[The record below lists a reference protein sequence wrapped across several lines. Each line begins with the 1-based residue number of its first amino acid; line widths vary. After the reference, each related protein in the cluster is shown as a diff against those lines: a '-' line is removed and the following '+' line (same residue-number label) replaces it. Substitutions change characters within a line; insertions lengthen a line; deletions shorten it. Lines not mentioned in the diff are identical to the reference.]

1 MPFFPTII
9 GKGPGVVGGLCGRAS
24 ILLHGSRQVGR
35 PPYNQDHNLMA
46 PAGECLGPK
55 GGSVAQRKRPFVT
68 KEQLEEIAKAY
79 PTPFYLYDEKGIR
92 ENAERV
98 VKAFSWNPK
107 FKEFFAIKAT
117 PNPTL
122 ISILHEYGFGVDCSS
137 EAELMLAEALGI
149 TGRDIMFSSN
159 DTPKDELAYAVSL
172 GAGINLDDVT
182 HVALLKEVAD
192 PVPEFVSLRFNPG
205 GDFAFAN
212 GIFGS
217 PEDAKFGM
225 TEEQIFEA
233 ARELKAAGVKEFG
246 LHALLASNT
255 VTNDYYPA
263 LARTLCTLAVRLT
276 REFGIKVTLINL
288 SGGVGVAYKPEEEPN
303 DIALIGEEVHK
314 VFDEILLPAGL
325 SDVALG
331 TELGRFMLAPYGG
344 LVTRV
349 LHLKHTY
356 DDYVGVDA
364 CAANLMRPMLY
375 GAYHHI
381 TVMGKEDVPATERY
395 SVTGMLC
402 ENSDRFATHRAL
414 PPVEIGDLLFIHDVG
429 AHGHSMGYNY
439 NGRLRSAE
447 ILLKEDGSTKLI
459 RRAETPLDYFATLD
473 FSPLY
478 KRLEEIQHGINTKK
492 PQA

>member
-1 MPFFPTII
+1 MT
-9 GKGPGVVGGLCGRAS
+9 
-24 ILLHGSRQVGR
+24 
-35 PPYNQDHNLMA
+35 
-46 PAGECLGPK
+46 
-55 GGSVAQRKRPFVT
+55 QRKRPFAT
-68 KEQLEEIAKAY
+68 KEQLEEIAKSY
-79 PTPFYLYDEKGIR
+79 PTPFYIYDERGIR

-98 VKAFSWNPK
+98 SDAFSWNPH

-122 ISILHEYGFGVDCSS
+122 ISLLHEQGFGVDCSS
-137 EAELMLAEALGI
+137 MSELMLAEALGI

-159 DTPKDELAYAVSL
+159 DTPKDEMAYAVHL
-172 GAGINLDDVT
+172 GAGINLDDVS
-182 HVALLKEVAD
+182 HVALLEEVAD

-233 ARELKAAGVKEFG
+233 ARELKRAGVKEFG

-263 LARTLCTLAVRLT
+263 LARLLCSLAVRLA
-276 REFGIKVTLINL
+276 EELGVHIALINL
-288 SGGVGVAYKPEEEPN
+288 SGGVGVAYRPEEEPN
-303 DIALIGEEVHK
+303 DIALIGQRVHE
-314 VFDEILLPAGL
+314 VFDEVLVPAGMD
-325 SDVALG
+325 DVALG
-331 TELGRFMLAPYGG
+331 TELGRFMLAPYGA

-349 LHLKHTY
+349 LHLKHIY

-402 ENSDRFATHRAL
+402 ENSDRFATGRAL
-414 PPVEIGDLLFIHDVG
+414 PPVEVGDLLFIHDAG

-447 ILLKEDGSTKLI
+447 LLLCEDGTVKLI

-473 FSPLY
+473 FSPIY
-478 KRLEEIQHGINTKK
+478 GQLEEIWHGIEGSTYGSD
-492 PQA
+492 